1 MSEVTEKQLT
11 DILAQFE
18 SAGQTDQAISICTRF
33 LRKRDILT
41 QPEAQQSSTVH
52 VAIVHKDRAALRDYA
67 EFSQFSDI
75 RDMCCSLVA
84 EFDANAVP
92 QKKWPSIW

>member
-1 MSEVTEKQLT
+1 MSKVTEKQLT

-18 SAGQTDQAISICTRF
+18 SEGQTDQAISICRRF
-33 LRKRDILT
+33 LRKREILT
-41 QPEAQQSSTVH
+41 QPEEQQSSNVH
-52 VAIVHKDRAALRDYA
+52 VAIVRKDRATLRDFA
-67 EFSQFSDI
+67 EFSQFADI
-75 RDMCCSLVA
+75 RDMCSSLVA

>member
-18 SAGQTDQAISICTRF
+18 VSGQTDQAISIAKRF
-33 LRKRDILT
+33 LRKREILT
-41 QPEAQQSSTVH
+41 QPEAQQSASVH
-52 VAIVHKDRAALRDYA
+52 AAIVRRDRATLRDYA

-75 RDMCCSLVA
+75 RDCSTSVI
-84 EFDANAVP
+84 EQIDATAAPVS
-92 QKKWPSIW
+92 KWPTI

>member
-18 SAGQTDQAISICTRF
+18 SAGQTDQAISICKRF

-41 QPEAQQSSTVH
+41 QPEAQQSATVH
-52 VAIVHKDRAALRDYA
+52 IAIMRKDRAALRDYS
-67 EFSQFSDI
+67 EFSQFPDI
-75 RDMCCSLVA
+75 REMCSSLVA
-84 EFDANAVP
+84 EFDAKSAPVS
-92 QKKWPSIW
+92 KWPSIW